1 MSFFWPHA
9 FWLLLLPI
17 GFLVAELT
25 RRVRTSAAR
34 HPKIIRAEASPTGL
48 QMSAGGTLTS
58 AMPKVRW
65 RLWIGLALVVT
76 ALARPQ
82 WGEIDEPVFEQARE
96 ILIAVDLS
104 KSMLAPD
111 VPPTRLDRAK
121 LLITGLLDRL
131 EGERVGL
138 AVFAGTAFL
147 QSPMSSDYEILQ
159 EFLPALDP
167 TFLPEGGTEY
177 ASLLDTALDS
187 FSTDANA
194 DRFLIVLSDGESQTE
209 AWRQRLATLRDRG
222 IRVISLGV
230 GTTEGSMLPDGEGGF
245 IKDERGAVV
254 MSRLNPSTLEELARS
269 TSGAYRDASA
279 WVDLADL
286 LTQTVEMGRAG
297 EFTESRQ
304 ARRIE
309 RFQWA
314 LGPGLL
320 ILLWS
325 LWREFPVRPRQRAI
339 AVRPRSAAAT
349 ASTALMIVLG
359 LGLSIAPKQ
368 SHAQPSGIPPG
379 MPTEE
384 MPDFGAPVAELI
396 GELAGQDSVV
406 ATEFADLA
414 EATLAWGN
422 QLLQIGQPITESV
435 VYDALDGVDLG
446 ESLDEA
452 AADWPTLRDELEK
465 LLEQSQHQQDQQ
477 DQGGEDGESEDQ
489 EQNSDQN
496 SDEDSESG
504 ENGEQQDQ
512 EGDQG
517 EDGEQGQD
525 GEQRED
531 GEQGENGQEGDS
543 GDSEEQSEG
552 SNGDSENEDQE
563 QNENGESGGSPEQED
578 PTEEQRRNAERAF
591 DEDQPSPEQPQ
602 PQQPPQPQPQQQPQ
616 PDPGNQSV
624 GGQQVQDRE
633 AAENPELAV
642 PLQKLDQLKDGDS
655 PARLYQLMQD
665 PDAQPPK
672 SGRDW

>member
-1 MSFFWPHA
+1 MSFHWVHA
-9 FWLLLLPI
+9 FWLLLLPV
-17 GFLVAELT
+17 GLLVAELT
-25 RRVRTSAAR
+25 RRVRTAASP
-34 HPKIIRAEASPTGL
+34 HPKIMRAEASPSGL
-48 QMSAGGTLTS
+48 HMSERGSVTS

-65 RLWIGLALVVT
+65 RLWFGLALIVT

-111 VPPTRLDRAK
+111 VPPSRLDRAK

-138 AVFAGTAFL
+138 AVFAGTSFL

-167 TFLPEGGTEY
+167 AFLPAGGTEY
-177 ASLLDTALDS
+177 AALLDTALES
-187 FSTDANA
+187 FSTDTNA

-209 AWRQRLATLRDRG
+209 DWRQRLNALRDRG

-230 GTTEGSMLPDGEGGF
+230 GTTEGSMLPDGAGGF

-254 MSRLNPSTLEELARS
+254 MSRLNPATLEELARA
-269 TSGAYRDASA
+269 TSGAYRDAST

-286 LTQTVEMGRAG
+286 LNQTVEMGRAG
-297 EFTESRQ
+297 EFTDSRQ

-309 RFQWA
+309 RYQWA

-339 AVRPRSAAAT
+339 TVRPRNQTTISPAV
-349 ASTALMIVLG
+349 LLLG
-359 LGLSIAPKQ
+359 LGLSLLVQP
-368 SHAQPSGIPPG
+368 SRVHAQAPGLPPG
-379 MPTEE
+379 TAPGA

-396 GELAGQDSVV
+396 GELAGQESVG
-406 ATEFADLA
+406 AAGFAELA
-414 EATLAWGN
+414 ESTLAWGRQTL
-422 QLLQIGQPITESV
+422 QLGQPIVESV

-446 ESLDEA
+446 ETLDPD
-452 AADWPTLRDELEK
+452 AADWPTLREELEK
-465 LLEQSQHQQDQQ
+465 LLEQSEQQQQQNQDQ
-477 DQGGEDGESEDQ
+477 DGEGSDEQ
-489 EQNSDQN
+489 EQNSEDGSNDESNSGDNGDRQN
-496 SDEDSESG
+496 Q
-504 ENGEQQDQ
+504 NGE
-512 EGDQG
+512 QG

-525 GEQRED
+525 GQQGED
-531 GEQGENGQEGDS
+531 EEQGENGQSGEN
-543 GDSEEQSEG
+543 GDSEEQSPEG
-552 SNGDSENEDQE
+552 SDGESEQDEQE
-563 QNENGESGGSPEQED
+563 QNQNGESGEPPEQQD

-591 DEDQPSPEQPQ
+591 DEEEPAPEQPQ
-602 PQQPPQPQPQQQPQ
+602 PQPQPEAPP
-616 PDPGNQSV
+616 PNPGNQSV
-624 GGQQVQDRE
+624 GGQQVQNRE

-642 PLQKLDQLKDGDS
+642 PLQKLDEIKDGDS
-655 PARLYQLMQD
+655 PARLHQLMQD